1 MSSILAVLREQP
13 SASKLWT
20 DVKAFKS
27 VASALWRF
35 NDNGLDAKGTAAYQ
49 VTRLT
54 SSFSKPLSGTADIND
69 QDDHYYL
76 TAHEQN
82 KQVKC

>member
-1 MSSILAVLREQP
+1 MDRRQSIQINGQCVVAIQCRDQP
-13 SASKLWT
+13 I
-20 DVKAFKS
+20 
-27 VASALWRF
+27 
-35 NDNGLDAKGTAAYQ
+35 NNGLDAKGTAAYQ